1 MVQGPR
7 SPEGVVTYGLFRTLS
22 FTEIINPKLTS
33 IKLLKHSRIQTK
45 KSTVPFMRGMTT
57 TGFGPVYSTLHSLHK
72 PKYFYCSVVLPF
84 VILFIHVITVRL
96 MVACKLIL
104 NLSSVAL
111 VTKALFNAHP
121 SSSHAQVTRQH
132 CGTRRASSHRRKYGW
147 NSVETR
153 RRIQKAWLGRG
164 VGTTGG
170 GVWALAPSP

>member
-1 MVQGPR
+1 M
-7 SPEGVVTYGLFRTLS
+7 LS
-22 FTEIINPKLTS
+22 FTEIINAKLTS
-33 IKLLKHSRIQTK
+33 IKLLKHSRIQKK
-45 KSTVPFMRGMTT
+45 KSTVPFVRGMAT

-84 VILFIHVITVRL
+84 VILFIHVITLRL
-96 MVACKLIL
+96 SVACKL
-104 NLSSVAL
+104 NLSSVAV
-111 VTKALFNAHP
+111 VTIALFNAHP

-153 RRIQKAWLGRG
+153 RRIQKARLGRG